1 MVKTQN
7 WGTKYTSEKSAR
19 AAHLRKH
26 PGDLHWVQ
34 VPKKGADRKDLPPGW
49 TLIENTCAGENGAPR
64 VYKTY
69 RGPNN
74 ERARSIPDAWR
85 KHKAGGGAPPKPLSP
100 TASPLSDM
108 QRRPAASGLMQRTQ
122 PHAPP
127 HPEQASVDF
136 PMKVPVSSYKVPR
149 PTTPPRDALAVNDLP
164 VETSVDLSMKVPVPP
179 KYYSLEW
186 HTTPPRGALA
196 VNDLVEAKYKAY
208 AGGKM
213 WYPGK
218 IAEVHENGSYTVKFD
233 DGDEDAK
240 VCAKNARLR

>member
-1 MVKTQN
+1 MGVKN
-7 WGTKYTSEKSAR
+7 WAKGKKFTAEQSAR

-26 PGDLHWVQ
+26 PGDLHWLQ

-49 TLIENTCAGENGAPR
+49 TLIENTCAGENGAR

-74 ERARSIPDAWR
+74 ERARSIPDARR

-122 PHAPP
+122 PRAPP

-136 PMKVPVSSYKVPR
+136 PMKVQ
-149 PTTPPRDALAVNDLP
+149 
-164 VETSVDLSMKVPVPP
+164 VPP

-186 HTTPPRGALA
+186 HTTPQRGALA

-218 IAEVHENGSYTVKFD
+218 IAEVHENGSYRIIFD
-233 DGDEDAK
+233 DGDEDEK
-240 VCAKNARLR
+240 VSAQNARLR

>member
-1 MVKTQN
+1 M
-7 WGTKYTSEKSAR
+7 
-19 AAHLRKH
+19 
-26 PGDLHWVQ
+26 
-34 VPKKGADRKDLPPGW
+34 PKKGADRKDLPPGW
-49 TLIENTCAGENGAPR
+49 TLIENTCAGENGAR

-108 QRRPAASGLMQRTQ
+108 QRRKEAAVRVANGLLQRTQ
-122 PHAPP
+122 PRKPP
-127 HPEQASVDF
+127 HPEEACVDF
-136 PMKVPVSSYKVPR
+136 PMKVLMSSYKVPR
-149 PTTPPRDALAVNDLP
+149 P
-164 VETSVDLSMKVPVPP
+164 
-179 KYYSLEW
+179 
-186 HTTPPRGALA
+186 TTPPRGALA
-196 VNDLVEAKYKAY
+196 VNDLVEAKYRAY

-218 IAEVHENGSYTVKFD
+218 IAEVHENGSYTVIFD
-233 DGDEDAK
+233 DGDEDEK